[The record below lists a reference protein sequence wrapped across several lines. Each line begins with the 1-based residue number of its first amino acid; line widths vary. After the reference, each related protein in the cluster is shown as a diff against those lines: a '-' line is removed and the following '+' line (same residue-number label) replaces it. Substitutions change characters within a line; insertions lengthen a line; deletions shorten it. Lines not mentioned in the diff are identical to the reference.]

1 MSYKKLIDNSL
12 SKANKEL
19 EVTPTQVGMF
29 NIKSANKTMIEAAK
43 RPNPKSLYKTFWY
56 EGETCCLFADTN
68 LGKSIL
74 AVQIASEIAVNEI
87 VLYFDFEL
95 SDKQFQLRYT
105 DDGGNLYN
113 FPDNLQRVEI
123 NPEALTSSSNFEDEL
138 MKNIENAANQCKAKV
153 LIIDNLTFLCSQ
165 SEKGD
170 AAAELMMRLCRLK
183 KQYGW
188 SMLII
193 AHTPKRPYS
202 APLTGN
208 DLAGSR
214 KLLNFFDSAFA
225 IGRSAKDHNLR
236 YLKQIKC
243 RNGEFTHGADNVVVC
258 SIAKD
263 KSFTHFE
270 FMAFAS
276 ENDHLQETSESERNY
291 KKMKVNELA
300 ATGKSQREI
309 ARELGISV
317 GAVNKYINR

>member
-12 SKANKEL
+12 SEANKAL

-29 NIKSANKTMIEAAK
+29 NIKSANQYMLEAAK

-56 EGETCCLFADTN
+56 EGETCCLFVDTN

-105 DDGGNLYN
+105 DVGGNLYN

-138 MKNIENAANQCKAKV
+138 MRNIEDAANQCEAKV

-193 AHTPKRPYS
+193 AHTPKRPCS

-225 IGRSAKDHNLR
+225 IGRSAKDNNLR

-258 SIAKD
+258 SIVKD
-263 KSFTHFE
+263 NSFTHFE
-270 FMAFAS
+270 LMEFAP
-276 ENDHLQETSESERNY
+276 ENDHLQETSESERSY
-291 KKMKVNELA
+291 KKMRAKELA

-309 ARELGISV
+309 AQELGISV

>member
-12 SKANKEL
+12 SEANKAL

-29 NIKSANKTMIEAAK
+29 NIKTANQYMLEAAK

-105 DDGGNLYN
+105 DDEGNLYS
-113 FPDNLQRVEI
+113 FPNNLQRVEI
-123 NPEALTSSSNFEDEL
+123 NPEALTSSSEDEV
-138 MKNIENAANQCKAKV
+138 MKNIEDAANQCEAKV

-165 SEKGD
+165 SEKAD
-170 AAAELMMRLCRLK
+170 AAAELMKRLCRLK

-188 SMLII
+188 SLLIV

-202 APLTGN
+202 APLIGN

-243 RNGEFTHGADNVVVC
+243 RNGEFTHGADNVIVC
-258 SIAKD
+258 EIQKIN
-263 KSFTHFE
+263 SFTQFV
-270 FMAFAS
+270 FAAFAN
-276 ENDHLQETSESERNY
+276 EQEHLQSEEGDKETLISQVKALSQ
-291 KKMKVNELA
+291 M
-300 ATGKSQREI
+300 GKSQRAI
-309 ARELGISV
+309 ANELGISV